1 MKQLCLIGTVGN
13 NLAVV
18 QIPTDWSI
26 EEAKNMLAMSLRV
39 FNKERESKG
48 VIKYV

>member
-18 QIPTDWSI
+18 QIPAEWSV
-26 EEAKNMLAMSLRV
+26 EEAKKML
-39 FNKERESKG
+39 
-48 VIKYV
+48 